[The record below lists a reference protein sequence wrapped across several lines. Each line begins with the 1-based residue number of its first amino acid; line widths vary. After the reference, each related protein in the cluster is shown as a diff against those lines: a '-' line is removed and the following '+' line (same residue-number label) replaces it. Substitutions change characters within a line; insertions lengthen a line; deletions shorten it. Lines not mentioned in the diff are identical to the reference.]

1 VKKKISGFLALVLV
15 VASLTGCGT
24 VQVGNDFD
32 LQQFTRNV
40 KHGVTTR
47 TEVRAWLG
55 KPASTGVAVD
65 NAGAQTEKWTYYYGS
80 GEVSNMEEAH
90 LKYLEL
96 EFNKDGRVVAY
107 NWSQ

>member
-1 VKKKISGFLALVLV
+1 MKTNFFGFLALAIV
-15 VASLTGCGT
+15 VASLSACGT

-32 LQQFTRNV
+32 LQQFTRYV

-47 TEVRAWLG
+47 SEVQAWLG
-55 KPASTGVAVD
+55 KPSSTGVAVD
-65 NAGAQTEKWTYYYGS
+65 RAGVQTEKWIYYYGS
-80 GEVSNMEEAH
+80 GEISGMERAH

-96 EFNKDGRVVAY
+96 EFGKHGRLVAY